1 MVKNPCGFLC
11 EEGGSLKNK
20 KKISKE
26 GQGSIRPDKGTAL
39 LRFSLNPTTCWKRS
53 QVRAGSNG
61 MEQKKWKNNKILHC
75 KYLIIFEVKF
85 LSYFQ
90 ILARIAAATFGASGW
105 IPIQAKTLDFGK
117 PRDPSVGSG
126 SLWFTCRLGLF
137 QTHPSLLGLT
147 VICPLLLTCLF
158 IRIELQSFKLP
169 GAFTLSPAG
178 KMHSCSHLHRDS
190 SNRTVLPVATNRPD
204 GCYKFKYN
212 HNLLKLPDSQ

>member
-11 EEGGSLKNK
+11 EEGGSLKNKK

-53 QVRAGSNG
+53 QVRARSNG
-61 MEQKKWKNNKILHC
+61 KEQKKNGRTINTSLQ
-75 KYLIIFEVKF
+75 IFDYFWGEVSF
-85 LSYFQ
+85 LLSNPGQ
-90 ILARIAAATFGASGW
+90 NSSSN
-105 IPIQAKTLDFGK
+105 KTLDFGK